1 MLQTTPEQI
10 KPKVE
15 PRIARV
21 TPPKQPD
28 QSATLKVPVKLTE
41 RQVAQI
47 TPPKPSTQNQARPKV
62 EEKVEVT
69 ENGSRRFRCGI
80 CDIGFRFQV
89 GFFKF

>member
-1 MLQTTPEQI
+1 MSQTTPEQV

-15 PRIARV
+15 PRPRV
-21 TPPKQPD
+21 TPPKPD
-28 QSATLKVPVKLTE
+28 QLVSVPSSAALKVPVK
-41 RQVAQI
+41 I
-47 TPPKPSTQNQARPKV
+47 TQQPKPPQNQARPKV

-89 GFFKF
+89 RILMNF

>member
-1 MLQTTPEQI
+1 MVQKTPEQI

-15 PRIARV
+15 PRIALV
-21 TPPKQPD
+21 SPPKPD
-28 QSATLKVPVKLTE
+28 QSIKVPVKLTE
-41 RQVAQI
+41 RQVTQI
-47 TPPKPSTQNQARPKV
+47 TPPKPTTQNQARPKI

-89 GFFKF
+89 RFF